1 MTVGLM
7 ICDNVVFFNHPGI
20 HATLPSSFPIFF
32 LPFRLLLP
40 LPLPPPTSV
49 PPRSILPLSLQ
60 EEVLRKIESENP
72 GNENKQKRALFKWWL
87 DQNTRATWSD
97 LLMALTR
104 VDSSLGDYVRD
115 IYGIKG
121 KVGFTCINTIHKHH
135 QIQDPC
141 AQLYYA
147 IVTCHA
153 PLCRM
158 TPLFSCPKLCIQSSP
173 KFFSLKRGSH
183 NF

>member
-1 MTVGLM
+1 M
-7 ICDNVVFFNHPGI
+7 
-20 HATLPSSFPIFF
+20 
-32 LPFRLLLP
+32 
-40 LPLPPPTSV
+40 
-49 PPRSILPLSLQ
+49 
-60 EEVLRKIESENP
+60 LRKIESENP

-87 DQNTRATWSD
+87 DQNTRATWGD

-115 IYGIKG
+115 IYGFKG
-121 KVGFTCINTIHKHH
+121 KVGFTCINAIHKHH

-147 IVTCHA
+147 IMTCHA

-158 TPLFSCPKLCIQSSP
+158 TPLFSDPIMYFRLYIIVAKIFQ
-173 KFFSLKRGSH
+173 FKRGTY
-183 NF
+183 NFLSEIVMTYQYLW